1 MTRETGTG
9 GEAPVERRRRDSES
23 DTRALLELAGEL
35 AGAATP
41 TEVAHALVEHL
52 PPLFGAVGGALGLIR
67 DDELVIV
74 DPGDGH
80 LGTLPAD
87 LRLPLTTRA
96 PIAEAART
104 GAPVYA
110 CSREEFERDYP
121 DGARLAEYAEGALA
135 VPLVAGDRVVGSMGF
150 PFTSTETIQSDL
162 LALALLAAA
171 LGGQALERAQLYER
185 ERSLREGLERIA
197 RLAPRFAGRPTDDVL
212 GAICR
217 EGRITF
223 DAGLALL
230 WRLEGS
236 DLFLERRD
244 PPEADGTSARV
255 PRGAIPALE
264 LALEDLAP
272 SFAEAC
278 PSASPLLDD
287 RATLHV
293 PIVLGGT
300 AEYVLTLAFG
310 DEVTWSREGTLAL
323 ARRLADH
330 SQLALEHGA
339 REQAQAAAAQSAL
352 ETRRLLDATSALA
365 AATTPELVGAAAIE
379 EATTTLGAEAGVL
392 VRLEG
397 DELVVV
403 ATAGFEESEVDPWR
417 RFPASSNVPIAEA
430 VRRGEL
436 VILES
441 RDELAR
447 AYPGLAA
454 TGRDGA
460 RLSIPLIAGGEL
472 RGALG
477 LTFPTART
485 FGEADRAYAASLARQ
500 TAQALARTLLFDEE
514 REARQRAER
523 LASDLTRLH
532 AFSLA
537 LGAATSTS
545 EVGTL
550 VCEQVK
556 ELLGASA
563 CAVYVPN
570 DTEALELLRGL
581 GDSATAS
588 WPEQL
593 ATGLHPKASLWLQ
606 EESDWLVNEP
616 YATAL
621 RRPSL
626 GTAVLPLDVAGRP
639 AGTLV
644 AWFPEGHYPHESARR
659 LFETIVSQATQ
670 PLDRLVLLQSERRAR
685 LDAQTAALRIRTLRE
700 VADLLNVA
708 VTPVDVAEVLVGV
721 LQSPL
726 AADAVEVFSLN
737 EADGRAELLASS
749 APSNEQSIPLESLA
763 LDVVR
768 ALQPV
773 GSTGLERT
781 SVSFPLPSGTRTPG
795 AVRLTFDAPVTL
807 DDESEAMI
815 RAIAQQGGPALDRS
829 RLYDDEALARS
840 RTETLQRL
848 TAAFSNALTPDDVAT
863 SFVADT
869 QLALEAEGVYLGLV
883 DLEVRRLRGLAWRG
897 YPVPLVDEWLN
908 APLGGD
914 DPLADAAATG
924 LPSYYPHTEEL
935 WAAHPAFAAAVAGL
949 ECERHAFLPVRAGS
963 RTLGVALVSWR
974 EPFRFDDDLRNF
986 LEAIAAQ
993 CGIALDRATRYE
1005 AERSVAEAL
1014 QRSMLPASIPVME
1027 GARVAARYL
1036 PGTTA
1041 LDIGGDWYDTF
1052 TLADGRLGFVVG
1064 DVVGKGL
1071 QAASTMGQLRNG
1083 LRALALDETDIAAT
1097 ISRLNRLLESLAETP
1112 FATLAYVTVE
1122 PATSELCIVSA
1133 GHLPPLVIAPD
1144 GSTRYL
1150 EEGRNLPLGVD
1161 PEIGYE
1167 ASRVRVEPD
1176 SFVVLYTDGLVELAD
1191 EPIDDGLRR
1200 LAAVRPPAGR
1210 DPELLADAI
1219 LEQIIGDS
1227 PRRDD
1232 IALLVIH
1239 LAGRPAPPLDLTFPA
1254 RRDSLNA
1261 IRSSLSDWLER
1272 AHLPDAEA
1280 KDVLVSVWEAAA
1292 NGIEHA
1298 RDDEG
1303 GTIAVTAT
1311 IVGDR
1316 ICVEVTDTGRWK
1328 DETQRDDRGLGLQ
1341 MIRAVMTDVQIDRTP
1356 GGTTVRMER
1365 LVTMRPAGG
1374 DTNDA
1379 RDDTPR

>member
-1 MTRETGTG
+1 MTSATGTSG
-9 GEAPVERRRRDSES
+9 DAPEERRRRDSES
-23 DTRALLELAGEL
+23 DTRALLELAAEL

-41 TEVAHALVEHL
+41 SQVAHALVEHL
-52 PPLFGAVGGALGLIR
+52 PPLFGAVGGSLGLIR

-74 DPGDGH
+74 DPGNGQ

-104 GAPVYA
+104 GAPVYT
-110 CSREEFERDYP
+110 CSRAEFERDYP
-121 DGARLAEYAEGALA
+121 EGARLAEYAEGALA

-150 PFTSTETIQSDL
+150 PFTSTEAIQSDL

-223 DAGLALL
+223 DAELALL

-236 DLFLERRD
+236 ELVLERRD
-244 PPEADGTSARV
+244 PPEAEATSVRI
-255 PRGAIPALE
+255 PRGTIPALE

-272 SFAEAC
+272 SLADAG

-300 AEYVLTLAFG
+300 AGRVLTLMFG
-310 DEVTWSREGTLAL
+310 DDVTSSREGTLVL

-330 SQLALEHGA
+330 AQLALEHGA

-365 AATTPELVGAAAIE
+365 AATTPELVGAAAIA

-392 VRLEG
+392 VRVEG

-403 ATAGFEESEVDPWR
+403 ASSGFEEAEVDPWR
-417 RFPASSNVPIAEA
+417 RFPASSDVPIAEA
-430 VRRGEL
+430 IRRREL
-436 VILES
+436 VLHES
-441 RDELAR
+441 RDALAR
-447 AYPGLAA
+447 AHPGLTA
-454 TGRDGA
+454 TVRDGA
-460 RLSIPLIAGGEL
+460 RLSIPLIAGGEV

-477 LTFPTART
+477 LTFPRARS
-485 FGEADRAYAASLARQ
+485 FGEADLAYAASLARQ

-514 REARQRAER
+514 HEARQRAER
-523 LASDLTRLH
+523 LASELTRLH

-570 DTEALELLRGL
+570 GTEALELLRGL
-581 GDSATAS
+581 GDGSAPS
-588 WPEQL
+588 WPEEL
-593 ATGLHPKASLWLQ
+593 PTGLHPKASLWLQ
-606 EESDWLVNEP
+606 DESDWLANEP
-616 YATAL
+616 YAADL
-621 RRPSL
+621 RRTSL

-644 AWFPEGHYPHESARR
+644 AWFPDGRYPLESARR

-670 PLDRLVLLQSERRAR
+670 PLDRLVLLESERRAR
-685 LDAQTAALRIRTLRE
+685 LDAQTATLRIRTLRE

-708 VTPVDVAEVLVGV
+708 VTPVDVAEVLVSV

-726 AADAVEVFSLN
+726 AADAVEVFSLDA
-737 EADGRAELLASS
+737 ADGRAELLASS
-749 APSNEQSIPLESLA
+749 TPSSDASIPLESLS
-763 LDVVR
+763 LDIVR
-768 ALQPV
+768 TLEPTE
-773 GSTGLERT
+773 GSGPERT
-781 SVSFPLPSGTRTPG
+781 SISFALPSGTRTPG

-829 RLYDDEALARS
+829 RLYEDEALARS

-848 TAAFSNALTPDDVAT
+848 TAAFSNALTLDDVAT
-863 SFVADT
+863 TFVSDT
-869 QLALEAEGVYLGLV
+869 QQALAAYGVYLGLV
-883 DLEVRRLRGLAWRG
+883 DLEGRKLSGLAWQG
-897 YPVPLVDEWLN
+897 YPDELVEGWLEP
-908 APLGGD
+908 ALGKD
-914 DPLADAAATG
+914 DPLAATATTG
-924 LPSYYPHTEEL
+924 VSSFYARSEDL
-935 WAAHPAFAAAVAGL
+935 WAEHPTFAAGVAGL
-949 ECERHAFLPVRAGS
+949 ECERHAVLPARAGS
-963 RTLGVALVSWR
+963 RILGVALVSWP
-974 EPFRFDDDLRNF
+974 EPFRFDDDLRSF
-986 LEAIAAQ
+986 LESITAQ
-993 CGIALDRATRYE
+993 CGIALDRASRYE
-1005 AERSVAEAL
+1005 AERSVAETL
-1014 QRSMLPASIPVME
+1014 QRSMLPASVPVME

-1041 LDIGGDWYDTF
+1041 LDIGGDWYDTL

-1071 QAASTMGQLRNG
+1071 QAASTMAQLRNG

-1097 ISRLNRLLESLAETP
+1097 ISRLNRLLENLAETP
-1112 FATLAYVTVE
+1112 FATVAYVTVE

-1167 ASRVRVEPD
+1167 ASRVRVEPG

-1200 LAAVRPPAGR
+1200 LAAVRPPAGH

-1219 LEQIIGDS
+1219 LDELIGDR

-1232 IALLVIH
+1232 IALLVVH
-1239 LAGRPAPPLDLTFPA
+1239 LAGRPASPLDLTLPA
-1254 RRDSLNA
+1254 RPDSLNA
-1261 IRSSLSDWLER
+1261 IRSSLSDWLEQ
-1272 AHLPDAEA
+1272 AHLPEAEA
-1280 KDVLVSVWEAAA
+1280 KDVLLSVWEAAA

-1316 ICVEVTDTGRWK
+1316 IRVEVTDTGSWR
-1328 DETQRDDRGLGLQ
+1328 EATPRDDRGLGLQ
-1341 MIRAVMTDVQIDRTP
+1341 MIRAVMTEVEIDRTP
-1356 GGTTVRMER
+1356 GGTTVKMER